1 MYSENQKILFFL
13 YFKEKFTN
21 FATCYKAQIHSNVVS
36 KEM

>member
-1 MYSENQKILFFL
+1 MYSENQKTFFW